1 MTATAASLQSFAMP
15 APQNSYDKRHGSRI
29 SAGLAW
35 AVAVHLLAAYFILSG
50 GARSFIKQIK
60 KPMEA
65 VVIQEVMIPPPPP
78 PPPKNVEPKPEAP
91 KSLASPTPFVPP
103 TEIATPVAT
112 AAPVIQSAATPPVT
126 PHVVVATPPPPPPT
140 PADAA
145 PNTAS
150 LEAEYGARLRAAIN
164 ANKRYP
170 TGRQASQT
178 RPQGM
183 VKLWF
188 VLTRAGALVDVGV
201 IPTDAHY
208 LLEDAA
214 KASVRRSVFP
224 PFPAHTWLGEEQHKF
239 VTEVEFVPPSSNQ

>member
-1 MTATAASLQSFAMP
+1 MSATAASLQSLAMP
-15 APQNSYDKRHGSRI
+15 SSQNSYDQRTGSRV
-29 SAGLAW
+29 SLGLAW
-35 AVAVHLLAAYFILSG
+35 AIAVHVLMGYFILSG
-50 GARSFIKQIK
+50 GARSFMKQIK
-60 KPMEA
+60 KPMET
-65 VVIQEVMIPPPPP
+65 VVIQEVIIPPPPP
-78 PPPKNVEPKPEAP
+78 PPPKKVEPPPEAP
-91 KSLASPTPFVPP
+91 RSLAPPAPFVPP
-103 TEIATPVAT
+103 PEIAPPVT
-112 AAPVIQSAATPPVT
+112 TSAPVIQSVATPPAT
-126 PHVVVATPPPPPPT
+126 PHVIAPPPPPP
-140 PADAA
+140 PPVDAG

-178 RPQGM
+178 RPQGI

-188 VLTRAGALVDVGV
+188 VLTRAGALIDVGV

-214 KASVRRSVFP
+214 KASVRRSTFP
-224 PFPAHTWLGEEQHKF
+224 PFPAHTWPGEEQHKF

>member
-1 MTATAASLQSFAMP
+1 MSATAASLQSLAMP
-15 APQNSYDKRHGSRI
+15 SSQNSYYQRTGSRV
-29 SAGLAW
+29 SLGLAW
-35 AVAVHLLAAYFILSG
+35 AIAVHVLMGYFILSG
-50 GARSFIKQIK
+50 GARSFMKQIK
-60 KPMEA
+60 KPMET
-65 VVIQEVMIPPPPP
+65 VVIQEVIIPPPPP
-78 PPPKNVEPKPEAP
+78 PPPKKVEPPPEAP
-91 KSLASPTPFVPP
+91 RSLAPPAPFVPP
-103 TEIATPVAT
+103 PEIAPPVT
-112 AAPVIQSAATPPVT
+112 TSAPVIQSVATPPAT
-126 PHVVVATPPPPPPT
+126 PHVIAPPPPPP
-140 PADAA
+140 PPVDAG

-178 RPQGM
+178 RPQGI

-214 KASVRRSVFP
+214 KASVRRSTFP
-224 PFPAHTWLGEEQHKF
+224 PFPAHTWPGEEQHKF